1 MRLSVRHVTRYSFD
15 TPARGLVQTHKL
27 TPSNC
32 ASQTVLSW
40 SVDVGEAVRGA
51 AYRDAAGDMVDT
63 ISIRGPVDDLVI
75 EVTGEVETVDLF
87 GVLRNHRESV
97 PPTTYLRATRRI
109 RPDTALRDL
118 SADAL
123 RGLDGQSDLD
133 RAHAL
138 ARAVNEAIDYVPGQ
152 TEEATTAADALDGGK
167 GVCQDHA
174 HALIAVAHAAEIPA
188 RYVAGYLHAGGDAM
202 GEASHAWA
210 ELFVPG
216 LGWVGFDASNR
227 CCPDDRYI
235 RLCSGYDSLDA
246 APIRGIMNAGVEEH
260 LDVSVSVMSQ
270 RQQQ

>member
-1 MRLSVRHVTRYSFD
+1 MRLSVKHVTRYSFG

-27 TPSNC
+27 IPSTC
-32 ASQTVLSW
+32 ASQNILSW
-40 SVDVGEAVRGA
+40 TVTTGDAIRGA
-51 AYRDAAGDMVDT
+51 AFRDSAGDMVET
-63 ISIRGPVDDLVI
+63 ISVRGPVDELII

-97 PPTTYLRATRRI
+97 PATTYLRPTRMI

-118 SADAL
+118 SAAAL
-123 RGLDGQSDLD
+123 EGLDQDTALS

-138 ARAVNEAIDYVPGQ
+138 ARAVNEAIAYASGE
-152 TEEATTAADALDGGK
+152 TEEMTTAAEALAGGR

-174 HALIAVAHAAEIPA
+174 HALIAVAHAADIPA

-202 GEASHAWA
+202 GESSHAWS

-216 LGWVGFDASNR
+216 LGWVGFDAANR
-227 CCPDDRYI
+227 CCPDERYI
-235 RLCSGYDSLDA
+235 RLCSGYDAQDA

-260 LDVSVSVMSQ
+260 LDVSVAVMAQ
-270 RQQQ
+270 HQQ